1 MLTVY
6 CVRWGD
12 KYPRHFV
19 EDLKDSVAN
28 NLSVPHQFVCYTDN
42 PEFGY
47 DRPVKYPFLRGV
59 WHKLALLENTGD
71 SLFFDLD
78 IKINSNIDF
87 LCEDF
92 NNFSLIDSTPWK
104 GVKDDY
110 VFRITQNTMVN
121 SSIMRWS
128 NHDHIFKK
136 FMEHRDM
143 YLRLYSGIDRF
154 IYNEQVDYQLIKSN
168 NITSWLENIDNSA
181 IVLYNGKYEQ
191 VQPANN

>member
-19 EDLKDSVAN
+19 EDLKDSIAN
-28 NLSVPHQFVCYTDN
+28 NLSVPHKFVCYTDN
-42 PEFGY
+42 PEFEY

-87 LCEDF
+87 LCKDF
-92 NNFSLIDSTPWK
+92 NNF
-104 GVKDDY
+104 
-110 VFRITQNTMVN
+110 
-121 SSIMRWS
+121 
-128 NHDHIFKK
+128 
-136 FMEHRDM
+136 
-143 YLRLYSGIDRF
+143 
-154 IYNEQVDYQLIKSN
+154 SN